1 MLNTMQLVGN
11 RYQLLAQIGKGGM
24 GTVYQATDRLTG
36 QIVAL
41 KRVVVAGEKLVFTSK
56 SESHDF
62 RLALAQEFRTLAS
75 LRHPNIISV
84 LDYGFDAERQPFF
97 TLELL
102 HEPQPIVQY
111 GAKES
116 LARQVELLVQM
127 LHALA
132 YLHRRGIVHRD
143 LKPDNVMVVDDQV
156 KVLDFGLAVAREHF
170 QENSD
175 TVGTVAYM
183 APEVL
188 QNGPTSE
195 AADLYAVGVMAYELF
210 GGKHPFHSDSMGRL
224 IQEVL
229 LTPPDT
235 ESLPVEESLKAIVSK
250 LLAKVPSQRPA
261 TADAVIQMLVET
273 GFYPPRPEDVSIR
286 ESYLQAARFVG
297 RDPELGRLSSSLADL
312 I

>member
-1 MLNTMQLVGN
+1 MLKDAQLIGN
-11 RYQLLAQIGKGGM
+11 RYQLAEQIGKGGM
-24 GTVYQATDRLTG
+24 GAVFQAVDRLTG
-36 QIVAL
+36 QTVAL
-41 KRVVVAGEKLVFTSK
+41 KRVVVAGEKLTFASK
-56 SESHDF
+56 SDSSDF

-102 HEPQPIVQY
+102 HKPQPIVQY
-111 GAKES
+111 GAMES

-170 QENSD
+170 QDNSD

-250 LLAKVPSQRPA
+250 LLAKGHSQRPT
-261 TADAVIQMLVET
+261 TAAALLQSPV
-273 GFYPPRPEDVSIR
+273 RPGVFWP
-286 ESYLQAARFVG
+286 AAQG
-297 RDPELGRLSSSLADL
+297 
-312 I
+312 